1 MFFVRSDMGA
11 EARQRSRPS
20 PNPAEA
26 PSGMMR
32 AMITAS
38 DVVANLMSAIETG
51 DLEGVKVCYSPDVVV
66 WANFDGKARELDS
79 SLRVLEWLVTNTTD
93 RRYEIMRRVEIEGGV
108 LQQHVLHATVTAT
121 GKSFAMPACLIVSV
135 RGDRINHIDEYLD
148 LSVMTAAFT
157 E

>member
-1 MFFVRSDMGA
+1 M
-11 EARQRSRPS
+11 
-20 PNPAEA
+20 
-26 PSGMMR
+26 
-32 AMITAS
+32 TAS
-38 DVVANLMSAIETG
+38 DVVANLISAIETG
-51 DLEGVKVCYSPDVVV
+51 DLEGVKVCYSPDIVV

-79 SLRVLEWLVTNTTD
+79 SLRVLEWLVTTTTD
-93 RRYEIMRRVEIEGGV
+93 RRYEIVRRIEIEGGV
-108 LQQHVLHATVTAT
+108 LQQHVLHATVLAT